1 MYFNSKCRRT
11 LLVFLLSS
19 IFFSHSGYTQ
29 KISIKWS
36 PEFTEEKGEYL
47 NDILF
52 DDGTNLYVRVTHKDK
67 KSRGKDGGITPG
79 ILKLDKEMNPVA
91 RENYTTSQEDI
102 KLQGLFYYAG
112 QFAMITSKYDKASNS
127 TEVYAVA
134 IDKSSLK
141 PSGSTQT
148 IWKLSAPPKK
158 DFYWGVRVSDDSTKL
173 VFTST
178 FEQKD
183 DEMLKFAYKVVDK
196 DFKSIQ
202 EKLVTLPY
210 KVDDFR
216 ILDKKVSSKGD
227 LYIIGKGYKPDARKE
242 TERTADKKKVSTYDI
257 VIIRYNRDGT
267 EKEYRIPMG
276 EKSIDTYAMRNDP
289 ATDDLF
295 LMGSYQSTSNDGV
308 IGYFFNRIKS
318 TTGDVMVAK
327 THEFPLSFIEKVNQ
341 LNDDKTKGKNPGISQ
356 YFNICDF
363 MVLPNDVI
371 YAIIEKRYSVT
382 TSSKTMS
389 YTTYFSN
396 SMIAIQLDK
405 NGEQKWINHIP
416 KSQFFN
422 SLTSYIYYST
432 MVFDNKL
439 NIIYN
444 ETEKNLN
451 YNLNSDEAPK
461 RFNELKDMHLMM
473 VQIDEN
479 GKMKRSELTNST
491 KAGMPF
497 FIGGSTQTTPN
508 HFLIYGYRFGREANN
523 KLGMAVF
530 EK

>member
-1 MYFNSKCRRT
+1 
-11 LLVFLLSS
+11 
-19 IFFSHSGYTQ
+19 
-29 KISIKWS
+29 
-36 PEFTEEKGEYL
+36 
-47 NDILF
+47 
-52 DDGTNLYVRVTHKDK
+52 
-67 KSRGKDGGITPG
+67 
-79 ILKLDKEMNPVA
+79 
-91 RENYTTSQEDI
+91 
-102 KLQGLFYYAG
+102 
-112 QFAMITSKYDKASNS
+112 
-127 TEVYAVA
+127 
-134 IDKSSLK
+134 
-141 PSGSTQT
+141 
-148 IWKLSAPPKK
+148 
-158 DFYWGVRVSDDSTKL
+158 
-173 VFTST
+173 
-178 FEQKD
+178 
-183 DEMLKFAYKVVDK
+183 
-196 DFKSIQ
+196 
-202 EKLVTLPY
+202 
-210 KVDDFR
+210 
-216 ILDKKVSSKGD
+216 
-227 LYIIGKGYKPDARKE
+227 
-242 TERTADKKKVSTYDI
+242 
-257 VIIRYNRDGT
+257 
-267 EKEYRIPMG
+267 
-276 EKSIDTYAMRNDP
+276 
-289 ATDDLF
+289 
-295 LMGSYQSTSNDGV
+295 
-308 IGYFFNRIKS
+308 
-318 TTGDVMVAK
+318 
-327 THEFPLSFIEKVNQ
+327 
-341 LNDDKTKGKNPGISQ
+341 
-356 YFNICDF
+356 
-363 MVLPNDVI
+363 
-371 YAIIEKRYSVT
+371 
-382 TSSKTMS
+382 MS

>member
-1 MYFNSKCRRT
+1 MKIKIYGSIALSFLMLLIISFNS
-11 LLVFLLSS
+11 SA
-19 IFFSHSGYTQ
+19 Q
-29 KISIKWS
+29 KITIKWS
-36 PEFTEEKGEYL
+36 PEFIEEKGEIL
-47 NDILF
+47 QDVLF
-52 DDGTNLYVRVTHKDK
+52 DDGSNIYVRVTHKDK

-79 ILKLDKEMNPVA
+79 IMKLDKEMKPIA
-91 RENYTTSQEDI
+91 REDYTTSQDDI

-112 QFAMITSKYDKASNS
+112 QFAMITSKFDKASNS

-134 IDKSSLK
+134 IDKTSLK
-141 PSGSTQT
+141 PAGNTQT

-183 DEMLKFAYKVVDK
+183 DEKLKFAFKTVDK
-196 DFKSIQ
+196 DFKSVQ
-202 EKLVTLPY
+202 EKLVTLDY

-216 ILDKKVSSKGD
+216 IIDSKVSSKGD
-227 LYIIGKGYKPDARKE
+227 FYLVGKGYKSDARKE
-242 TERTADKKKVSTYDI
+242 TERTADNKKVSTYDI
-257 VIIRYNRDGT
+257 VILKFNRDGS
-267 EKEYRIPMG
+267 EKEYHIPMG
-276 EKSIDTYAMRNDP
+276 EKLIDTYAMRNDP

-295 LMGSYQSTSNDGV
+295 LMGTYQATSKDGV
-308 IGYFFNRIKS
+308 IGYFFNRINAVS
-318 TTGDVMVAK
+318 GDVTVAK
-327 THEFPLSFIEKVNQ
+327 THEFPLSFIQKVND
-341 LNDDKTKGKNPGISQ
+341 LNDDKTKGKKPGISA

-363 MVLPNDVI
+363 MVRPDNVV

-382 TSSKTMS
+382 TTTKTMS
-389 YTTYFSN
+389 YTTYYSN

-422 SLTSYIYYST
+422 SLTAYIYYTT

-444 ETEKNLN
+444 ENEKNLQ
-451 YNLNSDEAPK
+451 YNLSSDEAPK
-461 RFNELKDMHLMM
+461 RFNEMKEMYLMM

-479 GKMKRSELTNST
+479 GKMKRSELTNFE

-497 FIGGSTQTTPN
+497 YIGGSVQTTPN
-508 HFLIYGYRFGREANN
+508 HFVIYGYKFGRESNN
-523 KLGMAVF
+523 KLGLAVF